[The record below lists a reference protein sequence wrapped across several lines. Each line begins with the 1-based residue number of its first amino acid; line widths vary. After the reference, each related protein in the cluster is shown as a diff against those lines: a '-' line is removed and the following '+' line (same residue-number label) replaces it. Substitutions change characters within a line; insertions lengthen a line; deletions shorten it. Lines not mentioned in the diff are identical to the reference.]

1 MGAITVTA
9 SQLRT
14 KAGELRALNGQFK
27 SQVGN
32 LENQEGTL
40 STQWEGDAKTAF
52 HNAFITDKTKWDQ
65 FNQLIEQYCT
75 TLESI
80 AQKYEEAENR
90 NTDTATKRSY

>member
-1 MGAITVTA
+1 MGAFTVTA

-27 SQVGN
+27 IQEGN
-32 LENQEGTL
+32 LETQEGTL

-65 FNQLIEQYCT
+65 FYDLIDKYCT